1 MNRKTTLSAIIIAVA
16 LVAAFT
22 LSAERLSAD
31 ELSIDLNA
39 ADAAKQWK
47 FMDDTASIKDGCLQL
62 DGRRESARAV
72 YLPLEWKDVALEA
85 KFKVEPQNKGVLAC
99 GFMVGTTDADHFD
112 YVHLDRTQ
120 AILVRSDKAN
130 QWNEIKRVGKLDKP
144 AGKWHTAKLERRG
157 DTLAVSLN
165 GKLLYEAKSPAGA
178 AGRIGFYAGQG
189 LVEVKDIVVSGAAK
203 KATSEFKVPPPNFVY
218 VCKDAGAGAYEAFP
232 DVCRLSDGRLMAVFY
247 AGYGHVALPNA
258 KLPKGGRISYCISS
272 DEGKTWTPAKVL
284 YDGPNDD
291 RDPSIMQLPDGR
303 LLCTFFT
310 LIPTKEPGKRWTC
323 EGTSLIESSD
333 LGKTWS
339 KPRIIYPDYYVSA
352 PIRVLSDGRLA
363 LGLYSEKANTAF
375 GAIGLSDDNGKTW
388 KKVVDI
394 DNGGVRLDAE
404 TDLIELKDGSLYAV
418 LRAKACYS
426 VSKDRGESWTVSKP
440 IGFAAHCPYLLR
452 TDDDIILLAHRLPKT
467 SLHYSLDECK
477 TWSDNVMVDG
487 VIGAYPSMVKL
498 KDGSIL
504 IIYYEEGAGSSI
516 RAKKFRASKDGIE
529 WLTF

>member
-1 MNRKTTLSAIIIAVA
+1 MNRKLILCIFTIVVGIVTLFSLCSA
-16 LVAAFT
+16 
-22 LSAERLSAD
+22 RLSAD

-39 ADAAKQWK
+39 KDAAKQWK
-47 FMDDTASIKDGCLQL
+47 FMGDPGSIKDGCLRL
-62 DGRRESARAV
+62 DGRRDRATAV
-72 YLPLEWKDVALEA
+72 YLPLEWKDVSLEA
-85 KFKVEPQNKGVLAC
+85 KFKVEPQDQGVLAC
-99 GFMVGTTDADHFD
+99 GFMIGATDAEHYD
-112 YVHLDRTQ
+112 YVHLDRGQ
-120 AILVRSDKAN
+120 AILVRSDEAN
-130 QWNEIKRVGKLDKP
+130 EWNEIKRVSKLDKP
-144 AGKWHTAKLERRG
+144 AGKWHSAKLERRG
-157 DTLAVSLN
+157 DTLTVSLN
-165 GKLLYEAKSPAGA
+165 GKQLYEAKSPAGP

-189 LVEVKDIVVSGAAK
+189 LVEVKDIIVTGAAK
-203 KATSEFKVPPPNFVY
+203 KATAEFEVPPPSFVY

-247 AGYGHVALPNA
+247 AGYGHVAMPND

-272 DEGKTWTPAKVL
+272 DEGKTWSPAKVL

-291 RDPSIMQLPDGR
+291 RDPSIVQLPDGR

-310 LIPTKEPGKRWTC
+310 LIPSKKPGERWTC
-323 EGTSLIESSD
+323 EGTSMIESND
-333 LGKTWS
+333 MGKTWS
-339 KPRIIYPDYYVSA
+339 KPRVIYPGYYVSS

-363 LGLYSEKANTAF
+363 LGLYSEKDDTAF
-375 GAIGLSDDNGKTW
+375 GAIGLSDDKGKTW

-394 DNGGVRLDAE
+394 DNGGIRLDAE

-418 LRAKACYS
+418 LRAHACYS

-440 IGFAAHCPYLLR
+440 IGFPAHCPYLLR
-452 TDDDIILLAHRLPKT
+452 TDDDIILLAHRLPQT

-477 TWSDNVMVDG
+477 TWSKNVMVDNHG
-487 VIGAYPSMVKL
+487 GAYPSMVKL

-516 RAKKFRASKDGIE
+516 RAKKFRATKDGIE